1 MKQGVR
7 MSRVGFCKHDRDT
20 TKRLTKYNAFGRIL
34 NFWWLCHKYEHV
46 SINDYEVMRLVR
58 VLCQLKYVSL
68 STVGYLN
75 MSESRNFNDETV
87 CE

>member
-1 MKQGVR
+1 MKQRVKV
-7 MSRVGFCKHDRDT
+7 SRVGFCKHDRET

-46 SINDYEVMRLVR
+46 SINNYGVMRLVR

-68 STVGYLN
+68 SMVGYLN
-75 MSESRNFNDETV
+75 MSKSRNFNNETV

>member
-1 MKQGVR
+1 MKQRVS
-7 MSRVGFCKHDRDT
+7 MSRVGFCNHDRET
-20 TKRLTKYNAFGRIL
+20 TKKLTKCNAFGRIL

-58 VLCQLKYVSL
+58 VLCQLEYVSL
-68 STVGYLN
+68 SSVGYLN
-75 MSESRNFNDETV
+75 KSKSRNFNNEAV

>member
-1 MKQGVR
+1 
-7 MSRVGFCKHDRDT
+7 MSRVGFHKHGRDT
-20 TKRLTKYNAFGRIL
+20 TKRLTKYNAFSRIL
-34 NFWWLCHKYEHV
+34 NFGGCV
-46 SINDYEVMRLVR
+46 ININTFQSTVMRLVR

-75 MSESRNFNDETV
+75 MSESRNFNNEIV